1 MSEET
6 TNELLEFFKT
16 FASAERL
23 KIAGL
28 LAAERLN
35 AAQIAERLQ
44 INPNQVL
51 RHIGYLDHMGLIEAR
66 VTDPQARQE
75 ILLYY
80 LNSEALQAMSKRI
93 LSGSRPTARPE
104 DFEGEAFD
112 RKVLSD
118 FMTKDGQLKA
128 IPTQEKKRL
137 AVLRHLAQAF
147 EPGQRY
153 TEKQVNELLKPFN
166 PDTASLRRY
175 LVDSGLLAR
184 EQGVYWK
191 V

>member
-1 MSEET
+1 MNEDT
-6 TNELLEFFKT
+6 ANELLEFFKT
-16 FASAERL
+16 FAQVERL

-28 LAAERLN
+28 LASESLN

-51 RHIGYLDHMGLIEAR
+51 RHIGYLEHMGLIESRLAN
-66 VTDPQARQE
+66 PQARQE
-75 ILLYY
+75 ILIYH
-80 LNSEALQAMSKRI
+80 LNSEALQSMSKRI
-93 LSGSRPTARPE
+93 LADLRPTARPD

-128 IPTQEKKRL
+128 VPTQEKKRL

-191 V
+191 I